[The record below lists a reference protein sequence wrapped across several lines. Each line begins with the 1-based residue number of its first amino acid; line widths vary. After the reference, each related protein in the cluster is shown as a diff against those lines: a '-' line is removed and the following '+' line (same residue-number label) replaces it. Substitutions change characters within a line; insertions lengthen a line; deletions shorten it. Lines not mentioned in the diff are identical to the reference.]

1 MKSSS
6 GISSPLPDA
15 NQLYHAYV
23 FDQEPVT
30 HQFWGPIPRTA
41 SEAVQFSQALIQ
53 QYSKGQTPLFS
64 EERMEKLL
72 HAITDLHSTRGMMN
86 GQIKEQLNKLSNNPA
101 VVEAGHQPALLG
113 GPGFVI
119 NKMAAISRLASFQGA
134 VPIMFVGDHD
144 HEQKELTVVHLP
156 SPGQHGLTFSLQVPR
171 AYRNSPLHIIP
182 LPPKKWLEQVCTR
195 IQTTYH
201 ELVASQPKKDREVYA
216 QNVELI
222 LKLIRQTFTQAS
234 NLADWTLRLWMR
246 ITNLG
251 RDSDILFQAFSQP
264 TIRTLMLPA
273 FEYLLAQSNRHR
285 FINAINQ
292 AAQQL
297 SSLGYQP
304 GIGHR
309 PDAFV
314 PFLLECPTKGCQRTR
329 LEPTL
334 EEQATTSSLHL
345 VATCP
350 KCNEAHKLEVSDT
363 HPDLSPWQDYL
374 SPRVDTRAFL
384 VQTFTPVIL
393 HVGGAGETS
402 YQAQVSPALAALECV
417 VPTFFRYTRL
427 FYGNPWTRRLAQ
439 RLQKENL
446 QPLLPVKLWTYQSA
460 IETNGREKN
469 AGVVR
474 SLFAACSEYIRDT
487 YQQLVD
493 VETRLEQ
500 ERSTMINAL
509 RGTTDLAPRRQL
521 QAQIGLLTKRRQ
533 LVQAYLSQMF
543 GRYSPERFGQEVSF
557 AWVDTAISLGPAQL
571 FTILSAHYQPLTPAA
586 ATFYISDEPSKLRT
600 KTEE

>member
-1 MKSSS
+1 VTPSA
-6 GISSPLPDA
+6 GTSSPLPEA
-15 NQLYHAYV
+15 NQLYNAYV

-41 SEAVQFSQALIQ
+41 SEAIRYSQVLIQ
-53 QYSKGQTPLFS
+53 KYLKGQTPLFS
-64 EERMEKLL
+64 EDRLEKLL
-72 HAITDLHSTRGMMN
+72 HAIKDLHSTRGMLTS
-86 GQIKEQLNKLSNNPA
+86 QIKEQLNTLSKTLA

-119 NKMAAISRLASFQGA
+119 NKMAAISRLASFKGT
-134 VPIMFVGDHD
+134 VPVMFVGDHD

-171 AYRNSPLHIIP
+171 AYRNSPLHVIP
-182 LPPKKWLEQVCTR
+182 LPPKNWLEQVCTR

-201 ELVASQPKKDREVYA
+201 ELAAAQQKRNREVYA

-222 LKLIRQTFTQAS
+222 LNLIRQTFTQAS
-234 NLADWTLRLWMR
+234 NLADWTLRLWMH
-246 ITNLG
+246 ITSLG
-251 RDSDILFQAFSQP
+251 RDNDILFQAFSHP

-273 FEYLLAQSNRHR
+273 FEYLLAHSNRHR

-297 SSLGYQP
+297 RSLGYQP

-309 PDAFV
+309 PDTFV
-314 PFLLECPTKGCQRTR
+314 PFFLECPTKGCQRTR
-329 LEPTL
+329 LEPVL
-334 EEQATTSSLHL
+334 EEQTNTSPLHL
-345 VATCP
+345 VASCP
-350 KCNEAHKLEVSDT
+350 KCKETHSLEVSDT

-402 YQAQVSPALAALECV
+402 YHAQVSPALAALECV

-427 FYGNPWTRRLAQ
+427 FYGNPWTRRLAE
-439 RLQKENL
+439 RLQKEDL
-446 QPLLPVKLWTYQSA
+446 RPLLPVKLWTWQSA
-460 IETNGREKN
+460 VETNGREKN

-487 YQQLVD
+487 YQQLID
-493 VETRLEQ
+493 AEIRLEQ
-500 ERSTMINAL
+500 ERSTLIDEM
-509 RGTTDLAPRRQL
+509 RGITNPAPRRQL
-521 QAQIGLLTKRRQ
+521 QTQIGLLTKRRQ
-533 LVQAYLSQMF
+533 LIQVYLSQMF

-557 AWVDTAISLGPAQL
+557 AWVDVAISLGPAQL
-571 FTILSAHYQPLTPAA
+571 FAILSAHYRPLTPAA
-586 ATFYISDEPSKLRT
+586 ATFYISDETSK
-600 KTEE
+600 